1 MLNRIAIVGPE
12 STGKTTLAEVL
23 SSHYHTVYVPEF
35 CREYLLNIN
44 RNYEYEDLV
53 EIAKGQ
59 VALEDKLAAKA
70 NNKVLICDTN
80 LLVIKIWSE
89 FAFKKCDPWILQEI
103 EKRKYELTF
112 LTYFD
117 IPWTPDP
124 LREHPF
130 MRAELY
136 DIYVQELT
144 KLSIEF
150 NRIKGDYEERK
161 KTAIALIDDLLVLTQ

>member
-23 SSHYHTVYVPEF
+23 AQHYNTVYVPEF

-59 VALEDKLAAKA
+59 IALEDKLALKA
-70 NNKVLICDTN
+70 NKVLICDTN
-80 LLVIKIWSE
+80 LLVIKVWSE
-89 FAFKKCDPWILQEI
+89 FAYKKCDPWILEEI

-112 LTYFD
+112 LTYHD
-117 IPWTPDP
+117 IPWMADP

-136 DIYVQELT
+136 EIYEKELQMLGV
-144 KLSIEF
+144 KF
-150 NRIKGDYEERK
+150 DVIKGDYNERK
-161 KTAIALIDDLLVLTQ
+161 NTTVALIDDLLGVKI